1 MAEEHKHH
9 HGSHCDCCEHEHHHD
24 EHKHH
29 HHHDDGCGCGHDHA
43 HEELDKKD
51 FAFKVGCGGVLL
63 VVGYI
68 LSELIEKGI
77 LNLNDYVPLICFGI
91 SYLIMGFSIIKE
103 AIEGVI
109 HGDVFNEN
117 ILMTIASL
125 GAFAVGEYTEG
136 CAVMFLFTIG
146 EFLQSLAV
154 QKSRKSIKDML
165 ELKPQQVTV
174 LRDGKEAL
182 IAPEDVKIGEFMII
196 KPGEKLDVDG
206 EIVDGC
212 AEVDMKALTGE
223 SIPVT
228 KTAGDEVLAGSV
240 VIDGAVTVKAVKEY
254 KDSTVAKI
262 LDMLEDAEDK
272 KSGAEQFI
280 TRFARI
286 YTPIVC
292 LIALL
297 VIVLPPLFF
306 GGEWKE
312 WIFRGLSVLVVSCPC
327 ALVISIPLSFFGG
340 IGACSKEGIL
350 IKGGNYLEA
359 LAKVDTGV
367 FDKTGTITSGKFEYV
382 SCECHNCHCSDN
394 SHREL
399 LKIIAACERYSTH
412 PIAKSICLAFGHYS
426 DECDVKDA
434 KNYPGKGVSAI
445 VDGVKY
451 YVGNEKLMQ
460 EIGVDFNETK
470 SIGTAVYCATENEF
484 KGNIVFADIIKQ
496 DSKDAIARLKSQ
508 GINNTVML
516 TGDKEHIANDV
527 AAKAGVDTVYA
538 KLLPADKVEKV
549 VELQKNG
556 AKVLYTGDG
565 INDAP
570 VLAQADLGVA
580 MGAVGSDIAIE
591 AADMVIMSDSLSKI
605 PVGRRIA
612 KKAIRIVKENI
623 VFSLAVK
630 ILIIVGCTIG
640 IFDEN
645 AMWLAVFGDVGVCL
659 IAIANSMRT
668 MIVKKDK

>member
-1 MAEEHKHH
+1 MGNENKHS
-9 HGSHCDCCEHEHHHD
+9 HGKSCDCCEHGHHQHN
-24 EHKHH
+24 
-29 HHHDDGCGCGHDHA
+29 DGCGCGHDHA

-51 FAFKVGCGGVLL
+51 FAFKVGFGGALL

-68 LSELIEKGI
+68 LHELIENGI
-77 LNLNDYVPLICFGI
+77 LGIHEFIPLVCFGI
-91 SYLIMGFSIIKE
+91 SYLIMGFGIVKE
-103 AIEGVI
+103 AVEGII
-109 HGDVFNEN
+109 HGDIFNEN
-117 ILMTIASL
+117 FLMTVASL

-154 QKSRKSIKDML
+154 QKSRKSIKNML

-174 LRDGKEAL
+174 LRDGKESV
-182 IAPEDVKIGEFMII
+182 ISPDDVKIGDLMII
-196 KPGEKLDVDG
+196 KPGEKLDIDG
-206 EIVDGC
+206 EIAEGC

-228 KTAGDEVLAGSV
+228 KTTGDEILAGSV
-240 VIDGAVTVKAVKEY
+240 VIDGAVTVRASKEF
-254 KDSTVAKI
+254 KDSTVSKI
-262 LDMLEDAEDK
+262 LGMLENAEDK

-297 VIVLPPLFF
+297 VIIVPPLFF
-306 GGEWKE
+306 GGDWKE
-312 WIFRGLSVLVVSCPC
+312 WVFRGLSVLVVSCPC

-359 LAKVDTGV
+359 LAKADTGV

-382 SCECHNCHCSDN
+382 NCECYNCHCSDN

-412 PIAKSICLAFGHYS
+412 PIAKSICLAFAHYA
-426 DECDVKDA
+426 DDCEVKDA
-434 KNYPGKGVSAI
+434 KNYPGKGVSAV

-460 EIGVDFNETK
+460 EIGVDFKETK
-470 SIGTAVYCATENEF
+470 SIGTAVYCASDNEF

-496 DSKDAIARLKSQ
+496 DSKEAIARLKSM
-508 GINNTVML
+508 GISNTVML
-516 TGDKEHIANDV
+516 TGDKEPIARDV
-527 AAKAGVDTVYA
+527 AAKAGIDTVYA
-538 KLLPADKVEKV
+538 KLMPADKVERV
-549 VELQKNG
+549 IELQQQG
-556 AKVLYTGDG
+556 ANVLYTGDG

-580 MGAVGSDIAIE
+580 MGGVGSDVAIE
-591 AADMVIMSDSLSKI
+591 AADMVIMGDSLSKI

-612 KKAIRIVKENI
+612 KKALRIVKENI
-623 VFSLAVK
+623 IFSLGVK
-630 ILIIVGCTIG
+630 ILIIIGCTVG

-668 MIVKKDK
+668 MLVKKEK

>member
-1 MAEEHKHH
+1 MGNENKHS
-9 HGSHCDCCEHEHHHD
+9 HGKSCDCCEHGHHQHN
-24 EHKHH
+24 
-29 HHHDDGCGCGHDHA
+29 DGCGCGHDHA

-51 FAFKVGCGGVLL
+51 FAFKVGFGGALL

-68 LSELIEKGI
+68 LHELIENGI
-77 LNLNDYVPLICFGI
+77 LGIHEFIPLVCFGI
-91 SYLIMGFSIIKE
+91 SYLIMGFGIVKE
-103 AIEGVI
+103 AVEGII
-109 HGDVFNEN
+109 HGDIFNEN
-117 ILMTIASL
+117 FLMTVASL

-154 QKSRKSIKDML
+154 QKSRKSIKNML

-174 LRDGKEAL
+174 LRDGKESV
-182 IAPEDVKIGEFMII
+182 ISPDDVKIGDLMII
-196 KPGEKLDVDG
+196 KPGEKLDIDG
-206 EIVDGC
+206 EIAEGC

-228 KTAGDEVLAGSV
+228 KTTGDEILAGSV
-240 VIDGAVTVKAVKEY
+240 VIDGAVTVRASKEF
-254 KDSTVAKI
+254 KDSTVSKI
-262 LDMLEDAEDK
+262 LGMLENAEDK

-297 VIVLPPLFF
+297 VIIVPPLFF

-312 WIFRGLSVLVVSCPC
+312 WVFRGLSVLVVSCPC

-359 LAKVDTGV
+359 LAKADTGV

-382 SCECHNCHCSDN
+382 SCECYNCHCSDN

-412 PIAKSICLAFGHYS
+412 PIAKSICLAFAHYA
-426 DECDVKDA
+426 DDCEVKNA
-434 KNYPGKGVSAI
+434 KNYPGKGVSAV

-460 EIGVDFNETK
+460 EIGVDFKETK
-470 SIGTAVYCATENEF
+470 SIGTAVYCASDNEF

-496 DSKDAIARLKSQ
+496 DSKEAIARLKSM
-508 GINNTVML
+508 GISNTVML
-516 TGDKEHIANDV
+516 TGDKEPIARDV
-527 AAKAGVDTVYA
+527 AAKAGIDTVYA
-538 KLLPADKVEKV
+538 KLMPADKVERV
-549 VELQKNG
+549 IELQQQG
-556 AKVLYTGDG
+556 ANVLYTGDG

-580 MGAVGSDIAIE
+580 MGGVGSDVAIE
-591 AADMVIMSDSLSKI
+591 AADMVIMGDSLSKI

-612 KKAIRIVKENI
+612 KKALRIVKENI
-623 VFSLAVK
+623 IFSLGVK
-630 ILIIVGCTIG
+630 ILIIIGCTVG

-668 MIVKKDK
+668 MLVKKEK